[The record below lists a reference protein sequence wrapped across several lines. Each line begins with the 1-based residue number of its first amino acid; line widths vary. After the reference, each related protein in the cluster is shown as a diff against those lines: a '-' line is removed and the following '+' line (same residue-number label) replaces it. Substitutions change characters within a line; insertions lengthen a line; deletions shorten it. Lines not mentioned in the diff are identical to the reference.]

1 MKLLYVKFV
10 CVKLL
15 YVTKLCGGRRR
26 RRREEEAPG
35 IQNQKQEPHT
45 KMWGNIGKFNPPK
58 NSTGIMQE
66 PAGKI
71 TSTTGLGMEEK
82 WYRNKPY
89 FSLNGFIADRK
100 YGRNKV

>member
-1 MKLLYVKFV
+1 
-10 CVKLL
+10 
-15 YVTKLCGGRRR
+15 VTKLCGGRRR

-45 KMWGNIGKFNPPK
+45 KMWGNIGKFNLPK
-58 NSTGIMQE
+58 NSTGITQE
-66 PAGKI
+66 QCRNLREKI